1 MLKELGIPATIVIVR
16 TGMRGDFETYPAS
29 LAPFDHAIAYVP
41 SLDLYLD
48 GTAEYTGATE
58 LPSMDRGALALQV
71 NEGHP
76 KLVHLPDPPAPES
89 TTTRHVDIT
98 ESLDG
103 SAQLDWRLSVTG
115 AGAGGF
121 RQRYH
126 VQSSRKERLSE
137 DLGGEFAG
145 LSLTDIDANNLEDID
160 APVSLHVHAH
170 SPDLARHDGAALA
183 FPAGPRPHLV
193 RDLAPLSARHLD
205 MRLHAMTTA
214 VSDWVLHAPPG
225 THVVSAPTA
234 ATLDS
239 PFGSVHV
246 TIETSDGPPRPTDTV
261 HVVTTVVLSQ
271 TRVLAKDYPAFR
283 AFCEAG
289 DRLLGQQLVVSK

>member
-1 MLKELGIPATIVIVR
+1 
-16 TGMRGDFETYPAS
+16 MRGDFETYPAS

-76 KLVHLPDPPAPES
+76 KLVHLPDPPASES
-89 TTTRHVDIT
+89 TTTRRVDIT
-98 ESLDG
+98 ESPDG

-126 VQSSRKERLSE
+126 VESSRKERLSE

-145 LSLTDIDANNLEDID
+145 LTLTQIDANNLEDID
-160 APVSLHVHAH
+160 TPVSLHVHAR
-170 SPDLARHDGAALA
+170 SPDLARHDGSTLA

-205 MRLHAMTTA
+205 VRLHAKTTA
-214 VSDWVLHAPPG
+214 VSDWILHAPAG
-225 THVVSAPTA
+225 AHVVSAPTA
-234 ATLDS
+234 AGVDS

-246 TIETSDGPPRPTDTV
+246 TVETSGSAPRTSDAV
-261 HVVTTVVLSQ
+261 HVVTTIVLSES
-271 TRVLAKDYPAFR
+271 RILAKDYPAFR